1 MLTIKR
7 ITMRNFFS
15 FGNAPQE
22 LEFQGRDISLVLG
35 QNNDVV
41 VEGGDSAGRRNGV
54 GKSAIIQGLVFG
66 LYGKSVGNDIKIPNL
81 VNKTNTKQCEV
92 IVEFD
97 KDGIEYRIERGRSP
111 TYFNFLTIKDGNVI
125 EDDSRGEKKDTQEEL
140 NEILGIS
147 QTLFEH
153 IVVLNANVDPF
164 LSLSAQKQRDM
175 IEELLGITQL
185 TEKAE
190 LLKDMQKDS
199 KKTAEQEKFKIDTLI
214 ASNERIQKSIENLQT
229 QANNFE
235 TTKHNK
241 IESLK
246 LQLTEFDFADKFGFE
261 SLYAS
266 AKEMEEAIEHNNK
279 RSVLENRLN
288 SLIQKR
294 EQYDQQLQTNKVL
307 VLNKINELKAID
319 ISAELALH
327 EELDVW
333 YQLEGILQQNTSTK
347 MFKSQSIKQ
356 TELDLV
362 RLNDSL
368 TKEYSKLKTIED
380 SKCPMCEGE
389 LKNDHNHAVM
399 VDKIKTTIEEL
410 SSQILQGEYNIS
422 VTTEEIDELEIFEM
436 PPKPVTK
443 YATLAE
449 AKLHEHMLAENTAK
463 YEAEDV
469 NIYDDELV
477 STYTELEG
485 MELKEYDIVFSTN
498 EVQQFEMKYK
508 SLKEQL
514 QREES
519 NSNPYFD
526 QIETLKTDS
535 LQVVDYSLYNEME
548 KLSTHQDFLVKLL
561 LNKDSYIRKMIIE
574 QNISFLN
581 TRLQFYIE
589 QCDSEHSV
597 KFMNDLSVEITL
609 NEQLYDYK
617 QLSRGER
624 TRVNIALSLAFR
636 DAYESLYQPINILF
650 CDEYIDVGLDASGV
664 NRIWSIFSDFSV
676 IQNKNVYVISHR
688 EELLTKTDNILKIV
702 KEDGFSSLEWS
713 SIDEIF

>member
-41 VEGGDSAGRRNGV
+41 VEGGDSTGRRNGV
-54 GKSAIIQGLVFG
+54 GKSAIIQGLVYG

-92 IVEFD
+92 IIEFE
-97 KDGIEYRIERGRSP
+97 KDGNEYRIERGRSP
-111 TYFNFLTIKDGNVI
+111 TYFNFLSLKDGIVVD
-125 EDDSRGEKKDTQEEL
+125 DDSRGEKKDTQEEL

-190 LLKDMQKDS
+190 LLKDMQKYS

-214 ASNERIQKSIENLQT
+214 SSNERIEKSIENLQT

-235 TTKHNK
+235 STKLQT
-241 IESLK
+241 IDSLK
-246 LQLTEFDFADKFGFE
+246 AKLLEFEYAEKFGFSE
-261 SLYAS
+261 LYAN
-266 AKEMEEAIEHNNK
+266 AKVMEDAIEHNNK
-279 RSVLENRLN
+279 RSVLENRLT

-294 EQYDQQLQTNKVL
+294 EQYDVQLQSNKSL
-307 VLNKINELKAID
+307 VLNKINELKSID
-319 ISAELALH
+319 ISSELSLH

-333 YQLEGILQQNTSTK
+333 NQLEGILKTNTSTK
-347 MFKSQSIKQ
+347 MFKEQAIRQSGV
-356 TELDLV
+356 ELE
-362 RLNDSL
+362 RLKASLSKEND
-368 TKEYSKLKTIED
+368 KLKTVQD
-380 SKCPMCEGE
+380 SKCPMCNSTLE
-389 LKNDHNHAVM
+389 NDHNHSDM
-399 VDKIKTTIEEL
+399 VTKINDTISDIE
-410 SSQILQGEYNIS
+410 SQILSVEYAIS
-422 VTTEEIDELEIFEM
+422 IAYEELDGIEIFEM

-443 YATLAE
+443 YKTISE

-469 NIYDDELV
+469 NIYDEELI

-485 MELKEYDIVFSTN
+485 MELKEYDVVFSTH
-498 EVQQFEMKYK
+498 EVQQLEMTYK

-514 QREES
+514 QREE
-519 NSNPYFD
+519 NTNNPYFN
-526 QIETLKTDS
+526 QIETLKNDS
-535 LQVVDYSLYNEME
+535 LQAIDYGLYNEME
-548 KLSTHQDFLVKLL
+548 KLATHQDFLVKLL

-581 TRLQFYIE
+581 TRLHFYIE

-609 NEQLYDYK
+609 NDQLYDYK

-636 DAYESLYQPINILF
+636 DAYESLYQQINILF
-650 CDEYIDVGLDASGV
+650 CDEYIDVGLDTSGV
-664 NRIWSIFSDFSV
+664 NRIWSIFSDFAV
-676 IQNKNVYVISHR
+676 IQNKNVFVISHR
-688 EELLTKTDNILKIV
+688 EELLSKTDNILKIV
-702 KEDGFSSLEWS
+702 KEDGFSTLEWS
-713 SIDEIF
+713 SIDEIY

>member
-1 MLTIKR
+1 
-7 ITMRNFFS
+7 MRNFFS

-41 VEGGDSAGRRNGV
+41 VEGGDSTGRRNGV

-92 IVEFD
+92 IVEFE
-97 KDGIEYRIERGRSP
+97 KDGQEYRIERGRSP

-235 TTKHNK
+235 TTKLNK

-261 SLYAS
+261 SLYVS

-288 SLIQKR
+288 SLMQKR

-307 VLNKINELKAID
+307 VLDKINELKAID
-319 ISAELALH
+319 INAELALH
-327 EELDVW
+327 EELEVW
-333 YQLEGILQQNTSTK
+333 YQLEGILKQNTSTK
-347 MFKSQSIKQ
+347 MFKSQTIKQ

-399 VDKIKTTIEEL
+399 VDKIKTTIEDL
-410 SSQILQGEYNIS
+410 SSQIIQGEYNIS
-422 VTTEEIDELEIFEM
+422 ITTEEIDALEIFDM

-443 YATLAE
+443 YTTLAE

-463 YEAEDV
+463 YEAEEV

-477 STYTELEG
+477 ITYTELEG
-485 MELKEYDIVFSTN
+485 MELKEYDVVFSTH
-498 EVQQFEMKYK
+498 EVQQLEMQYK

-519 NSNPYFD
+519 HANPYFD

-535 LQVVDYSLYNEME
+535 LQVVNYDLYNEME
-548 KLSTHQDFLVKLL
+548 KLATHQDFLVKLL

-609 NEQLYDYK
+609 NDQLYDYK

-636 DAYESLYQPINILF
+636 DTYESLYQTINIIYV
-650 CDEYIDVGLDASGV
+650 DEVLDQGLDSSGIS
-664 NRIWSIFSDFSV
+664 RIWTIFKDLSV
-676 IQNKNVYVISHR
+676 INNKNIFIISHR
-688 EELLTKTDNILKIV
+688 EELLSKTDNILKIV

-713 SIDEIF
+713 SIDDIF